1 MNWLKTRIPPPVWLL
16 ASGFLIWLVARQF
29 PGRTLHFEGQMLL
42 SVLLG
47 AVGIA
52 VELTSVGV
60 FLKRKTTV
68 NPLSPNKAKV
78 FVNQGLYRYSRN
90 PMYLGM
96 SLLLLAWIIFLGA
109 FLGLIFLAG
118 FMFVLTELQIKP
130 EEKALEAKFGEAYRT
145 YRKKVRRW
153 I

>member
-1 MNWLKTRIPPPVWLL
+1 MSWLKTRIPPPVWLL
-16 ASGFLIWLVARQF
+16 ASGFLIWLVARQL
-29 PGRTLHFEGQMLL
+29 PGQNLHFEGQMLL

-47 AVGIA
+47 AAGIA
-52 VELTSVGV
+52 VELTSVGA

-78 FVNQGLYRYSRN
+78 FINQGLYRYSRN

-96 SLLLLAWIIFLGA
+96 SLLLLAWIMFLGA
-109 FLGLIFLAG
+109 ILGLIFLAG

-130 EEKALEAKFGEAYRT
+130 EEEALEAKFGEAYRT

>member
-16 ASGFLIWLVARQF
+16 ASGFLIWLLTRHL
-29 PGRTLHFEGQMLL
+29 PGLTLHFEGQTLL

-47 AVGIA
+47 AAGVLI
-52 VELTSVGV
+52 ELTSVGV
-60 FLKRKTTV
+60 FLKRRTTV

-78 FVNQGLYRYSRN
+78 FINQGLYRYSRN

-96 SLLLLAWIIFLGA
+96 SLLLFAWIIFLGA
-109 FLGLIFLAG
+109 VLGLIFLAG

>member
-1 MNWLKTRIPPPVWLL
+1 MSWLKTRIPPPVWLL
-16 ASGFLIWLVARQF
+16 ASGFLIWLVAWQF
-29 PGRTLHFEGQMLL
+29 PGQNLHFVGQTLL
-42 SVLLG
+42 SALLG

-78 FVNQGLYRYSRN
+78 FINQGLYRYSRN
-90 PMYLGM
+90 PMYLGVSM
-96 SLLLLAWIIFLGA
+96 LLLAWIIFLGA
-109 FLGLIFLAG
+109 VLGLVILAG

-130 EEKALEAKFGEAYRT
+130 EEKALEAKFGEVYRT

>member
-1 MNWLKTRIPPPVWLL
+1 
-16 ASGFLIWLVARQF
+16 
-29 PGRTLHFEGQMLL
+29 MLL